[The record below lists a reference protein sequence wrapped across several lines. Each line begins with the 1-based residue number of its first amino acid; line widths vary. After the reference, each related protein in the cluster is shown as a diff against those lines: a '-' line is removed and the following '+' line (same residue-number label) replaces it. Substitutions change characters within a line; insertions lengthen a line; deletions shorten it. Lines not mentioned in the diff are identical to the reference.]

1 MSVARSGIFRW
12 QDPQYNQR
20 QWLQGVLILIII
32 AQQKNTGRL
41 LGLAKYSWTLDGTAI
56 GSKRQVYFDED
67 SSNPSDTVTINTA
80 GEYKLTFSGTYNAKG
95 NVQAWSAKHGSSIT
109 YSFEGDV
116 NSRVVC
122 SVHAGY
128 TPGFDITAS
137 TKIKVLP

>member
-1 MSVARSGIFRW
+1 MVQPLAASGKC
-12 QDPQYNQR
+12 
-20 QWLQGVLILIII
+20 ILTKI
-32 AQQKNTGRL
+32 A
-41 LGLAKYSWTLDGTAI
+41 AI
-56 GSKRQVYFDED
+56 QAI
-67 SSNPSDTVTINTA
+67 PSPLINTA